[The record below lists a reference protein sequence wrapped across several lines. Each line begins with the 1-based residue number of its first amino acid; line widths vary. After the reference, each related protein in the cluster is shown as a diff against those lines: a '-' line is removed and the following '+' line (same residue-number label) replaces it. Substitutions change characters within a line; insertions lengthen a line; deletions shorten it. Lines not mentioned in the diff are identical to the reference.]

1 VPRADLAASDK
12 VYRHLVSSRDGGP
25 GGSVLLGRAD
35 ECAVLDGVLGHARAG
50 ASRVLLVAGEPGVG
64 KSALLEY
71 AVASASAS
79 GFGVVRAA
87 GVEPEMG
94 LAFAGLQQLCAPL
107 LDGVAQ
113 LPGPQRAAIETAF
126 GVSAGAP
133 PDPFFV
139 GLGVLGLLS
148 AAAAARPL
156 LCVVD
161 DVQWLDQASA
171 RALGFAARRLQAD
184 AVAVLLAGRE
194 AGELAG
200 AAGLAEVRLAG
211 LADADAR
218 ALLAS
223 VLPRWAD
230 QEVIDRIVAETAG
243 NPLALLE
250 LPRGMSP
257 AELAGGPGFAGTT
270 GLPGRIEDSFRRRLD
285 LLPEPTRRLVLLA
298 AADPDG
304 DAALLWRACALAGIE
319 AEAAGPAEDAGLV
332 QVGARVRFFH
342 PLVRSAVYGAAS
354 AQERRAAHAVLAA
367 ATDAA
372 ADPGRRAWHRAQAA
386 AGPDEQVAGELEAAA
401 EGARARGGVA
411 AAAAFLERAA
421 ALTLDPE
428 HRSARALAAAQAW
441 HRAGRHDRAAELA
454 GVAEAGPLDEL
465 GRAQAGWL
473 RAQIIFVR
481 TDGRDGAVQL
491 LRAARRLDP
500 LDRDLAR
507 ATYVDAMRA
516 AYLGDDILEAGRRL
530 RALPLS
536 QPPDATELLLHGYG
550 LYVTEGSPTGVDV
563 LAQAIDAFVSAPVTG
578 EQNIP
583 ALEEAAAA
591 ARALQDDTGFDVLT
605 ARSVALARQAGA
617 LSLLPEALDYR
628 ALYCVDAGDLAG
640 AAAALDEAEAIR
652 QATGMDPGFGG
663 DSGLLA
669 ALREEERAATGH
681 IEQLRRDPG
690 IGGVSRRA
698 ARLEHALAVMYNGL
712 ARYPEALAAARRSDE
727 RYPGGGGLVH
737 VLPELV
743 EAAVRCHQ
751 PEAAQT
757 ALEVLSAHARLG
769 GTDWGLGV
777 EAYSRALLAE
787 GTAAEEL
794 YRESIGRLGRTRMR
808 LPLARAHLLYGEW
821 LRRER
826 RRTEAR
832 AQLRTA
838 HDLFEAMGARS
849 FAGRARQELT
859 ATGATAHSRR
869 NATLDELTPQE
880 ARIARLAGEGLSNPE
895 IAARLYI
902 SKGTVDYHLNKVFRK
917 LGIRSR
923 AQLHRALAPVPAHS

>member
-1 VPRADLAASDK
+1 
-12 VYRHLVSSRDGGP
+12 
-25 GGSVLLGRAD
+25 VLLGRAD
-35 ECAVLDGVLGHARAG
+35 ECAVVDGVLGHARAG
-50 ASRVLLVAGEPGVG
+50 TSRVLLVAGEPGVG

-71 AVASASAS
+71 AAQSASAS
-79 GFGVVRAA
+79 GFQVVRAS
-87 GVEPEMG
+87 GVEPEME

-126 GVSAGAP
+126 GVSAGVP

-139 GLGVLGLLS
+139 GLGVLGLL
-148 AAAAARPL
+148 AAAASTRPL

-171 RALGFAARRLQAD
+171 RALGVAARRLRAD

-257 AELAGGPGFAGTT
+257 AELAGGPGFAGTA
-270 GLPGRIEDSFRRRLD
+270 GLPGRIEESFRRRLE
-285 LLPEPTRRLVLLA
+285 LLPEPARRLVLLA

-304 DAALLWRACALAGIE
+304 DAALLWRACALAGIDPG
-319 AEAAGPAEDAGLV
+319 AAGPAEDAGLV
-332 QVGARVRFFH
+332 RVGPRVRFFH

-354 AQERRAAHAVLAA
+354 AEERRAAHAVLAA

-386 AGPDEQVAGELEAAA
+386 PGPDEQVAGELEDSA
-401 EGARARGGVA
+401 ERARARGGVA
-411 AAAAFLERAA
+411 AAAAFLERAT

-441 HRAGRHDRAAELA
+441 HQAGGHDRAAELV
-454 GVAEAGPLDEL
+454 GVAEAGPLGEL

-473 RAQIIFVR
+473 RAQIIFAR
-481 TDGRDGAVQL
+481 TDGRDGAAQL
-491 LRAARRLDP
+491 LRAAQRLDP

-516 AYLGDDILEAGRRL
+516 AYLAGDILEAGRRL
-530 RALPLS
+530 RVLPLS

-550 LYVTEGSPTGVDV
+550 LYVTEGFPHGTDV
-563 LAQAIDAFVSAPVTG
+563 LGQAIDAFVSAPVTG
-578 EQNIP
+578 EENIP

-591 ARALQDDTGFDVLT
+591 ARALQDDTGFDILT

-628 ALYCVDAGDLAG
+628 ALYCVDAGELAG
-640 AAAALDEAEAIR
+640 AAAARDEAEAIR
-652 QATGMDPGFGG
+652 QATGMEPGFGG

-669 ALREEERAATGH
+669 ALREEERAATRH

-698 ARLEHALAVMYNGL
+698 ARLEHALAVLYNGL

-743 EAAVRCHQ
+743 EAAVRCRQ

-757 ALEVLSAHARLG
+757 ALEVLSAHTRLG

-777 EAYSRALLAE
+777 EAYSRALMAE

-794 YRESIGRLGRTRMR
+794 YREAIGRLGRTRMR
-808 LPLARAHLLYGEW
+808 LPLARAHLVYGEW

-826 RRTEAR
+826 RRTDAR

-838 HDLFEAMGARS
+838 YDLFEAMGARS

-880 ARIARLAGEGLSNPE
+880 ARIASLAGEGLSNPE

-923 AQLHRALAPVPAHS
+923 AQLHHALAPVPART

>member
-1 VPRADLAASDK
+1 
-12 VYRHLVSSRDGGP
+12 VSSRDGGQ
-25 GGSVLLGRAD
+25 GGSVLLGRAE
-35 ECAVLDGVLGHARAG
+35 ECAVVDGVLSQARAG
-50 ASRVLLVAGEPGVG
+50 VSGVLLVAGEPGVG

-71 AVASASAS
+71 AAESASAL
-79 GFGVVRAA
+79 GFQVVRAS
-87 GVEPEMG
+87 GVEPEME

-107 LDGVAQ
+107 LDGMAQ

-126 GVSAGAP
+126 GVSAGVP

-139 GLGVLGLLS
+139 GLGVLGLL
-148 AAAAARPL
+148 AEAAAARPL

-161 DVQWLDQASA
+161 DVQWLDRASA

-194 AGELAG
+194 PGELAG
-200 AAGLAEVRLAG
+200 ATGLAEVRLAG

-223 VLPRWAD
+223 VLPQWVD
-230 QEVIDRIVAETAG
+230 QKVIDRIVAETAG

-250 LPRGMSP
+250 LPRGMTP
-257 AELAGGPGFAGTT
+257 AELAGGPGFGGTA

-298 AADPDG
+298 AADPAG
-304 DAALLWRACALAGIE
+304 DAALLWRACALAGIDPG
-319 AEAAGPAEDAGLV
+319 AAGPAQDAGLV

-342 PLVRSAVYGAAS
+342 PLVRSAVFRAAS
-354 AQERRAAHAVLAA
+354 AQERRTAHGVLAA

-372 ADPGRRAWHRAQAA
+372 ADPGQRAWHRAQAA
-386 AGPDEQVAGELEAAA
+386 PGPDEQVAAELADSA
-401 EGARARGGVA
+401 ERARARGGVA
-411 AAAAFLERAA
+411 AAAAFLDRAA
-421 ALTLDPE
+421 ALTLDPPR
-428 HRSARALAAAQAW
+428 RSARALAAAQAW
-441 HRAGRHDRAAELA
+441 HQAGGHDRAAELVE
-454 GVAEAGPLDEL
+454 VAETGPLDEL
-465 GRAQAGWL
+465 GRAQAERL
-473 RAQIIFVR
+473 RAQITFVR
-481 TDGRDGAVQL
+481 TDGRDGTMQL
-491 LRAARRLDP
+491 LRAAQRLDP

-507 ATYVDAMRA
+507 AAYVDAMRA
-516 AYLGDDILEAGRRL
+516 AYLSGDTLETGRRL

-536 QPPDATELLLHGYG
+536 QPPDATGLLLHGYG
-550 LYVTEGSPTGVDV
+550 LLVTEGFPHGLDV
-563 LAQAIDAFVSAPVTG
+563 VAQAIDAFVSAPVTG
-578 EQNIP
+578 DENIR
-583 ALEEAAAA
+583 ALEAAAGA
-591 ARALQDDTGFDVLT
+591 ARALQDDIGFDILT
-605 ARSVALARQAGA
+605 TRSVALVRQAGA
-617 LSLLPEALDYR
+617 LSLLPAALDYR
-628 ALYCVDAGDLAG
+628 ALYCVDAGELAG

-652 QATGMDPGFGG
+652 QATGTEPGFGG

-681 IEQLRRDPG
+681 IEQLRRQPG

-698 ARLEHALAVMYNGL
+698 AMLEHALAVLYNGL
-712 ARYPEALAAARRSDE
+712 ARYPEALAAAQRSGE
-727 RYPGGGGLVH
+727 RHPGGGGQALA
-737 VLPELV
+737 ELV

-757 ALEVLSAHARLG
+757 ALEALCAYTRLG
-769 GTDWGLGV
+769 GTDWGLGL
-777 EAYSRALLAE
+777 EARSRALLAE

-794 YRESIGRLGRTRMR
+794 YREAIGRLGRTRMR

-826 RRTEAR
+826 RRTDAR
-832 AQLRTA
+832 AELRTA
-838 HDLFEAMGARS
+838 HDLFEAMDARS

-880 ARIARLAGEGLSNPE
+880 ARIASLAGEGLSNPE

-923 AQLHRALAPVPAHS
+923 AQLHRALAPLPAHS

>member
-1 VPRADLAASDK
+1 
-12 VYRHLVSSRDGGP
+12 
-25 GGSVLLGRAD
+25 VLLGRAE
-35 ECAVLDGVLGHARAG
+35 ECAVVDDVLGRARAG
-50 ASRVLLVAGEPGVG
+50 ASGVLWVAGEPGVG

-71 AVASASAS
+71 AAAPASAS
-79 GFGVVRAA
+79 GFQVVRAA
-87 GVEPEMG
+87 GVEPEME

-126 GVSAGAP
+126 GVSAGVP

-139 GLGVLGLLS
+139 GLGVLGLL
-148 AAAAARPL
+148 AEAAAARPL

-194 AGELAG
+194 AGELGG
-200 AAGLAEVRLAG
+200 AAGLAEVRLTG

-223 VLPRWAD
+223 VLPQWAD
-230 QEVIDRIVAETAG
+230 QTVTDRIVAETAG

-257 AELAGGPGFAGTT
+257 AELAAGPGLGGPA
-270 GLPGRIEDSFRRRLD
+270 GLPGRIEESFRRRLA

-298 AADPDG
+298 AADPAG
-304 DAALLWRACALAGIE
+304 DAALLWRACALAEIDPG
-319 AEAAGPAEDAGLV
+319 AAGPAEDAGLV
-332 QVGARVRFFH
+332 QVGARVRFLH
-342 PLVRSAVYGAAS
+342 PLVRSAMFRPAS
-354 AQERRAAHAVLAA
+354 AQERRAAHGLLAA
-367 ATDAA
+367 GINAA

-386 AGPDEQVAGELEAAA
+386 PGPDEQVAAELEACA

-421 ALTLDPE
+421 ALTLDPQR
-428 HRSARALAAAQAW
+428 RSARALAAAQAW
-441 HRAGRHDRAAELA
+441 HQAGGHDRAVELA
-454 GVAEAGPLDEL
+454 AVAEAGPLGEL

-473 RAQIIFVR
+473 RAQIIFAR
-481 TDGRDGAVQL
+481 TDGRDGAAQL
-491 LRAARRLDP
+491 MRAARRLDP

-507 ATYVDAMRA
+507 ATYIDAMRA
-516 AYLGDDILEAGRRL
+516 AFVSGDTLEVGRQL

-536 QPPDATELLLHGYG
+536 QPPDATELLLHGFG
-550 LYVTEGSPTGVDV
+550 VFVTDGFPHGADA
-563 LAQAIDAFVSAPVTG
+563 LGQAIDAFVSAPVTG
-578 EQNIP
+578 DENIR
-583 ALEEAAAA
+583 ALEAAAA
-591 ARALQDDTGFDVLT
+591 VARARRDDTGFDVLT
-605 ARSVALARQAGA
+605 ARGVALTRQAGA
-617 LSLLPEALDYR
+617 LSLLPEALDIR
-628 ALYCVDAGDLAG
+628 TLYCVDAGELAG

-652 QATGMDPGFGG
+652 QATGLEPGFGG

-681 IEQLRRDPG
+681 IEELRREPAT
-690 IGGVSRRA
+690 GGVSRRA
-698 ARLEHALAVMYNGL
+698 AMLEHALAVLYNGL
-712 ARYPEALAAARRSDE
+712 ARYPEALAAAQRSSE
-727 RYPGGGGLVH
+727 LYPGGGGMVQALA
-737 VLPELV
+737 ELV

-751 PEAAQT
+751 PEAAQA
-757 ALEVLSAHARLG
+757 ALQALRAHTRLS

-777 EAYSRALLAE
+777 EARSRALLAD
-787 GTAAEEL
+787 GGAAEQL
-794 YRESIGRLGRTRMR
+794 YTEAIARLGRTRMR

-826 RRTEAR
+826 RRTDAR

-859 ATGATAHSRR
+859 ATGATAHNRR

-880 ARIARLAGEGLSNPE
+880 ARIASLAGEGLSNPE

-923 AQLHRALAPVPAHS
+923 AQLHRALAPVLAHS

>member
-1 VPRADLAASDK
+1 
-12 VYRHLVSSRDGGP
+12 
-25 GGSVLLGRAD
+25 VLLGRAE
-35 ECAVLDGVLGHARAG
+35 ECAMVDGVLGQARAG
-50 ASRVLLVAGEPGVG
+50 ASGVLLVAGEPGVG

-71 AVASASAS
+71 AAQSAAAS
-79 GFGVVRAA
+79 GFRVVRAA
-87 GVEPEMG
+87 GVEPEME

-107 LDGVAQ
+107 LDGLAQ

-126 GVSAGAP
+126 GVSAGVP

-139 GLGVLGLLS
+139 GLGVLGLLAE
-148 AAAAARPL
+148 AASARPL

-171 RALGFAARRLQAD
+171 RALGVAARRLQAD
-184 AVAVLLAGRE
+184 AVAVLLAGRQ

-223 VLPRWAD
+223 VLPRWVD
-230 QEVIDRIVAETAG
+230 QKVIDRIVAETAG

-250 LPRGMSP
+250 LPRGMTP
-257 AELAGGPGFAGTT
+257 AELAGGPGFGGAA
-270 GLPGRIEDSFRRRLD
+270 GLPGRIEESFARRLE

-298 AADPDG
+298 AADPAG
-304 DAALLWRACALAGIE
+304 DAGLLWRACALAGIDPGS
-319 AEAAGPAEDAGLV
+319 AGTAQDAGLV
-332 QVGARVRFFH
+332 QVGPRVRFFH
-342 PLVRSAVYGAAS
+342 PLVRSAVFGAAS
-354 AQERRAAHAVLAA
+354 AQERRAAHGVLAA

-386 AGPDEQVAGELEAAA
+386 PGPDEQVAGELEESA
-401 EGARARGGVA
+401 ERARARGGVA

-421 ALTLDPE
+421 ALTLDPQR
-428 HRSARALAAAQAW
+428 RSARALAAAQAW
-441 HRAGRHDRAAELA
+441 HQAGGHDRAVELVE
-454 GVAEAGPLDEL
+454 VAEAGPLSEL
-465 GRAQAGWL
+465 GRAGAGWL

-491 LRAARRLDP
+491 LRAAQRLDP

-507 ATYVDAMRA
+507 ATYLDALRA
-516 AYLGDDILEAGRRL
+516 ASVSGDTLEVGRRL

-536 QPPDATELLLHGYG
+536 QPPDATELLLHGDG
-550 LYVTEGSPTGVDV
+550 IILTEGFPHGLDV
-563 LAQAIDAFVSAPVTG
+563 LARAVGAFVTAPVTG
-578 EQNIP
+578 PENIP
-583 ALEEAAAA
+583 ALESAAAI
-591 ARALQDDTGFDVLT
+591 ARHLWDDTGFEVLT
-605 ARSVALARQAGA
+605 ARGVALARQAGA

-628 ALYCVDAGDLAG
+628 ALYCVDAGELDG
-640 AAAALDEAEAIR
+640 AAAARDEAEAIR
-652 QATGMDPGFGG
+652 QATGMEPGFGG

-681 IEQLRRDPG
+681 IDQLRRDPG
-690 IGGVSRRA
+690 TGGVSRRA
-698 ARLEHALAVMYNGL
+698 AMLEHALAVLYNGL
-712 ARYPEALAAARRSDE
+712 ARYPEALAAAQRSGE
-727 RYPGGGGLVH
+727 RHPAGGIGH
-737 VLPELV
+737 APAELI
-743 EAAVRCHQ
+743 EAAARCHQ
-751 PEAAQT
+751 SEAAQT
-757 ALEVLSAHARLG
+757 ALDVLSVRIQLG

-794 YRESIGRLGRTRMR
+794 YTEAIGRLGRTRMR
-808 LPLARAHLLYGEW
+808 LPLARAHLLHGEW

-826 RRTEAR
+826 RRTDAR
-832 AQLRTA
+832 AQLRIA
-838 HDLFEAMGARS
+838 YDLFEAMGARS

-859 ATGATAHSRR
+859 ATGGAAHSRR

-880 ARIARLAGEGLSNPE
+880 ARIASLAGEGLSNPE

-923 AQLHRALAPVPAHS
+923 AQLHHALAPVPAHS

>member
-1 VPRADLAASDK
+1 
-12 VYRHLVSSRDGGP
+12 VSSRDAGL
-25 GGSVLLGRAD
+25 GGSVLLGRAE
-35 ECAVLDGVLGHARAG
+35 ECATVDGVLGQARAG
-50 ASRVLLVAGEPGVG
+50 ASGVLLVAGEPGVG

-71 AVASASAS
+71 ASAS
-79 GFGVVRAA
+79 GFQVVSASGA
-87 GVEPEMG
+87 ESEME

-107 LDGVAQ
+107 LDGLAQ
-113 LPGPQRAAIETAF
+113 LPGPQRSAIETAF
-126 GVSAGAP
+126 GVSAGVP

-139 GLGVLGLLS
+139 GLGVLGLL
-148 AAAAARPL
+148 AAAASARPL

-171 RALGFAARRLQAD
+171 RALGVAARRLQAD

-194 AGELAG
+194 LGELAG
-200 AAGLAEVRLAG
+200 GAGPAEVRLAG

-223 VLPRWAD
+223 ALPAWAD
-230 QEVIDRIVAETAG
+230 QKVIDRIVAETAG

-250 LPRGMSP
+250 LPRGMTP
-257 AELAGGPGFAGTT
+257 AELAGGPGFGGTA
-270 GLPGRIEDSFRRRLD
+270 GLPGRIEESFRRRLE

-298 AADPDG
+298 AADPAG
-304 DAALLWRACALAGIE
+304 DAALLWRACALAGIDP
-319 AEAAGPAEDAGLV
+319 AAAGPAQDAGLV
-332 QVGARVRFFH
+332 QVGTRVRFFH
-342 PLVRSAVYGAAS
+342 PLVRSAVFGAAS
-354 AQERRAAHAVLAA
+354 AQERRAAHGVLAA

-386 AGPDEQVAGELEAAA
+386 PGPDDQVAGELEASA
-401 EGARARGGVA
+401 GLARARGGVA

-428 HRSARALAAAQAW
+428 RRSARALAAAQAW
-441 HRAGRHDRAAELA
+441 HQAGGHDRAVELLEI
-454 GVAEAGPLDEL
+454 AEAGPLGEL
-465 GRAQAGWL
+465 GRAQAERL

-481 TDGRDGAVQL
+481 TDGRDGTAQL
-491 LRAARRLDP
+491 LRAAQRLDP

-516 AYLGDDILEAGRRL
+516 AGLSGDMLEAGRRL

-550 LYVTEGSPTGVDV
+550 LFVTEGFPHGIDV
-563 LAQAIDAFVSAPVTG
+563 LAQAIGAFVSAPVSG
-578 EQNIP
+578 DENIP
-583 ALEEAAAA
+583 ALEAAAAA
-591 ARALQDDTGFDVLT
+591 ARFLWDDTGYDILT
-605 ARSVALARQAGA
+605 ARVVALARQAGA

-628 ALYCVDAGDLAG
+628 ALYCADAGELAG
-640 AAAALDEAEAIR
+640 AAAAMDEAEAIR
-652 QATGMDPGFGG
+652 QATGTEPGFGG

-669 ALREEERAATGH
+669 ALREEERAAAGH
-681 IEQLRRDPG
+681 IERLRRETG

-698 ARLEHALAVMYNGL
+698 ARLEHALAVLYNGL
-712 ARYPEALAAARRSDE
+712 ARYPEALAAAQRSHG
-727 RYPGGGGLVH
+727 RHPAGGMVQALA
-737 VLPELV
+737 ELV
-743 EAAVRCHQ
+743 EAAMRCHQ
-751 PEAAQT
+751 REVAQAALD
-757 ALEVLSAHARLG
+757 ALSVRTRLG

-787 GTAAEEL
+787 GTTAEEL
-794 YRESIGRLGRTRMR
+794 YTEAIGRLGRTRMR

-821 LRRER
+821 LRRQR
-826 RRTEAR
+826 HRTDAR

-849 FAGRARQELT
+849 FAGRTRQELT

-880 ARIARLAGEGLSNPE
+880 ARIASLAGEGLSNPE

-923 AQLHRALAPVPAHS
+923 AQLHHALAPVPAHS

>member
-1 VPRADLAASDK
+1 M
-12 VYRHLVSSRDGGP
+12 
-25 GGSVLLGRAD
+25 LLGRAE
-35 ECAVLDGVLGHARAG
+35 ECVMVDGVLGQARAG
-50 ASRVLLVAGEPGVG
+50 ASGVLLVAGEPGVG

-71 AVASASAS
+71 AVESASRS
-79 GFGVVRAA
+79 GFQVVRAA
-87 GVEPEMG
+87 GAEPEME

-107 LDGVAQ
+107 LDGLAQ
-113 LPGPQRAAIETAF
+113 LPAPQRAAIETAF
-126 GVSAGAP
+126 GISAGVP

-139 GLGVLGLLS
+139 GLGVLGLL
-148 AAAAARPL
+148 AAAAAGRPL

-171 RALGFAARRLQAD
+171 RALGVAARRLQAD
-184 AVAVLLAGRE
+184 AVAVLLAGRA

-223 VLPRWAD
+223 VLPQWVD
-230 QEVIDRIVAETAG
+230 QKVMDRIVAETAG

-250 LPRGMSP
+250 LPRGMSA
-257 AELAGGPGFAGTT
+257 AELAGGPGLGGPA
-270 GLPGRIEDSFRRRLD
+270 GLPGRIEESFGRRLE
-285 LLPEPTRRLVLLA
+285 LLPEPARRLVLLA
-298 AADPDG
+298 AADPAG
-304 DAALLWRACALAGIE
+304 DAALLWRACALAGIDPG
-319 AEAAGPAEDAGLV
+319 AAGPAQDACLV
-332 QVGARVRFFH
+332 QVGTRVRFFH
-342 PLVRSAVYGAAS
+342 PLVRSAVFRAAS
-354 AQERRAAHAVLAA
+354 AQERRAAHGLLAA

-372 ADPGRRAWHRAQAA
+372 ADPGQRAWHRAQAA
-386 AGPDEQVAGELEAAA
+386 PGPDDQVASELEDSA
-401 EGARARGGVA
+401 ELARARGGVA

-421 ALTLDPE
+421 ALTLDPQR
-428 HRSARALAAAQAW
+428 RSARALAAAQAW
-441 HRAGRHDRAAELA
+441 HQAGGHDRAVELVE
-454 GVAEAGPLDEL
+454 VAEAGPLGEL
-465 GRAQAGWL
+465 GRAQAEWL

-481 TDGRDGAVQL
+481 TDGRDGTVQL
-491 LRAARRLDP
+491 LRAAQRLDP

-516 AYLGDDILEAGRRL
+516 AGLSGDTPEAGRRL
-530 RALPLS
+530 RALSLS

-550 LYVTEGSPTGVDV
+550 VYVTEGFPHGVDV

-578 EQNIP
+578 DENIR
-583 ALEEAAAA
+583 ALEAAASA
-591 ARALQDDTGFDVLT
+591 ARALQDGTGFDVLT
-605 ARSVALARQAGA
+605 AGGVALARQAGT
-617 LSLLPEALDYR
+617 LSLLPEALDIR
-628 ALYCVDAGDLAG
+628 ALYCVDAGELAG

-652 QATGMDPGFGG
+652 QATGMEPGFGG

-669 ALREEERAATGH
+669 ALRDEERAATRH
-681 IEQLRRDPG
+681 IEQLRREPG

-698 ARLEHALAVMYNGL
+698 AMLEHALAVLYNGL
-712 ARYPEALAAARRSDE
+712 ARYPEALAAAQRSGE
-727 RYPGGGGLVH
+727 RYPGGGGMVQSLA
-737 VLPELV
+737 ELV
-743 EAAVRCHQ
+743 EAAVHCHE
-751 PEAAQT
+751 PVAAQT
-757 ALEVLSAHARLG
+757 ALEALRAHARLG
-769 GTDWGLGV
+769 GKDWGLGL
-777 EAYSRALLAE
+777 EARSRALLA
-787 GTAAEEL
+787 GGGAAEEL
-794 YRESIGRLGRTRMR
+794 YAEAIGRLGRTRMR

-826 RRTEAR
+826 RRTDAR
-832 AQLRTA
+832 TQLRTA

-880 ARIARLAGEGLSNPE
+880 ARIASLAGEGLSNPE

-923 AQLHRALAPVPAHS
+923 AQLHRALAPLPAHS

>member
-1 VPRADLAASDK
+1 
-12 VYRHLVSSRDGGP
+12 
-25 GGSVLLGRAD
+25 VLLGRAE
-35 ECAVLDGVLGHARAG
+35 ECAMVDGVLGQARAG
-50 ASRVLLVAGEPGVG
+50 ASGVLLVAGEPGVG

-79 GFGVVRAA
+79 GFQVVRAA
-87 GVEPEMG
+87 GVEPEME

-107 LDGVAQ
+107 LDGLAQ

-126 GVSAGAP
+126 GVSAGVP

-148 AAAAARPL
+148 AAAARPL

-171 RALGFAARRLQAD
+171 RALGVAARRLQAD
-184 AVAVLLAGRE
+184 AVAVLLAGRQ

-200 AAGLAEVRLAG
+200 AAGPAEVRLAG
-211 LADADAR
+211 LADADAQ

-230 QEVIDRIVAETAG
+230 QKVIDQIVAETAG

-250 LPRGMSP
+250 LPRAMTP
-257 AELAGGPGFAGTT
+257 AELAGGPGSPGTA
-270 GLPGRIEDSFRRRLD
+270 GLPGRIEESFRRRLE

-298 AADPDG
+298 AADPAG
-304 DAALLWRACALAGIE
+304 DAALLWRACALAGIDP
-319 AEAAGPAEDAGLV
+319 AAAGPAQDAGLV

-342 PLVRSAVYGAAS
+342 PLVRSAVYRAAS
-354 AQERRAAHAVLAA
+354 AQERRAAHGVLAA

-386 AGPDEQVAGELEAAA
+386 PGPDEQVAGELEDSA
-401 EGARARGGVA
+401 GRARARGGVA

-421 ALTLDPE
+421 ALSLDPRR
-428 HRSARALAAAQAW
+428 RSARALAAAQAW
-441 HRAGRHDRAAELA
+441 HQAGGHDRAVELA
-454 GVAEAGPLDEL
+454 EVAEAGPLGEL

-491 LRAARRLDP
+491 LRAAQRLDP

-516 AYLGDDILEAGRRL
+516 AYLSGDTLESGRRL

-536 QPPDATELLLHGYG
+536 QPADATELLLHGYG
-550 LYVTEGSPTGVDV
+550 LFVTEGFPHGLDV
-563 LAQAIDAFVSAPVTG
+563 LAQAMDAFVTAPVSG
-578 EQNIP
+578 DENIRV
-583 ALEEAAAA
+583 LETAANV
-591 ARALQDDTGFDVLT
+591 ARYLQDDTGFDVLT
-605 ARSVALARQAGA
+605 ARGVALARDAGA

-628 ALYCVDAGDLAG
+628 ALYCVDAGELAG

-652 QATGMDPGFGG
+652 QATGMEPGFGG

-669 ALREEERAATGH
+669 ALREEERAATGR
-681 IEQLRRDPG
+681 IEQLRREPG
-690 IGGVSRRA
+690 IGGASDRA
-698 ARLEHALAVMYNGL
+698 ARLEHALAVLYNGL
-712 ARYPEALAAARRSDE
+712 ARYPQALAAAQRSGE
-727 RYPGGGGLVH
+727 RHPGGGGMVQALA
-737 VLPELV
+737 ELV

-751 PEAAQT
+751 PEAART
-757 ALEVLSAHARLG
+757 ALAALRAHTRLG
-769 GTDWGLGV
+769 RTDWGLGL
-777 EAYSRALLAE
+777 EARSRALLA
-787 GTAAEEL
+787 GGGAAEDL
-794 YRESIGRLGRTRMR
+794 YTEAIGRLGRTRMR

-826 RRTEAR
+826 RRTDAR

-838 HDLFEAMGARS
+838 HDLFEAIGARS

-869 NATLDELTPQE
+869 NATLDELTPKKPASPAWP
-880 ARIARLAGEGLSNPE
+880 ARDCP
-895 IAARLYI
+895 
-902 SKGTVDYHLNKVFRK
+902 TP
-917 LGIRSR
+917 RSPPACTSAR
-923 AQLHRALAPVPAHS
+923 AQRTTT

>member
-1 VPRADLAASDK
+1 
-12 VYRHLVSSRDGGP
+12 
-25 GGSVLLGRAD
+25 VLLGRAG
-35 ECAVLDGVLGHARAG
+35 ECAVVDGVLSQARAG
-50 ASRVLLVAGEPGVG
+50 ASGVLLVAGEPGVG

-79 GFGVVRAA
+79 GFQVVRAA
-87 GVEPEMG
+87 GVEPEME

-107 LDGVAQ
+107 LDGLAE
-113 LPGPQRAAIETAF
+113 LPGPQRSAIETAF
-126 GVSAGAP
+126 GVSAGVP

-148 AAAAARPL
+148 AAAVARPL

-171 RALGFAARRLQAD
+171 RALGVAARRLQAD
-184 AVAVLLAGRE
+184 AVTVLLAGRE
-194 AGELAG
+194 LGELAG
-200 AAGLAEVRLAG
+200 AAGPAEMRLAG
-211 LADADAR
+211 LADTDAR

-223 VLPRWAD
+223 VLPQWVD
-230 QEVIDRIVAETAG
+230 QKVIDRIVAESAG

-250 LPRGMSP
+250 LPRGMTP
-257 AELAGGPGFAGTT
+257 AELAGGPGFGGTA
-270 GLPGRIEDSFRRRLD
+270 GLPGRIEDSFLRRLE
-285 LLPEPTRRLVLLA
+285 LLPELTRRLALLA
-298 AADPDG
+298 AADPAG
-304 DAALLWRACALAGIE
+304 DAALLWRACALAGIDPG
-319 AEAAGPAEDAGLV
+319 AAGPAEDAGLV

-342 PLVRSAVYGAAS
+342 PLVRSAVFRAAS
-354 AQERRAAHAVLAA
+354 AQERRAAHGVLAA
-367 ATDAA
+367 ATDATA
-372 ADPGRRAWHRAQAA
+372 HPGRRAWHRAQAA
-386 AGPDEQVAGELEAAA
+386 SGPDDQVAGELEDTA
-401 EGARARGGVA
+401 ELARARGGVA
-411 AAAAFLERAA
+411 AAAAFLERAT
-421 ALTLDPE
+421 ALTLDPQR
-428 HRSARALAAAQAW
+428 RSARALAAAQAW
-441 HRAGRHDRAAELA
+441 HQAGGHDRAVELVE
-454 GVAEAGPLDEL
+454 VAEAGPLGDL
-465 GRAQAGWL
+465 GQAQAEWL

-481 TDGRDGAVQL
+481 TDGRDGTVQL
-491 LRAARRLDP
+491 VRAAQRLDP
-500 LDRDLAR
+500 LDRDLAQ

-516 AYLGDDILEAGRRL
+516 AGLSGDTLEAGRRL

-536 QPPDATELLLHGYG
+536 QPADATELLLHGYG
-550 LYVTEGSPTGVDV
+550 LFVTEGFPHGVDV
-563 LAQAIDAFVSAPVTG
+563 LAQAIDAFVSAPVSG
-578 EQNIP
+578 DENIR
-583 ALEEAAAA
+583 ALEAAAAA
-591 ARALQDDTGFDVLT
+591 ARALHDGTGFDVLT

-617 LSLLPEALDYR
+617 LSLLPEALDLR
-628 ALYCVDAGDLAG
+628 ALYCVDAGELAG

-652 QATGMDPGFGG
+652 QATGMEPGFGG

-681 IEQLRRDPG
+681 IEQLCQEQE

-698 ARLEHALAVMYNGL
+698 AMLEHAHAVLYNGL
-712 ARYPEALAAARRSDE
+712 ARYPEALAAAYRSGE
-727 RYPGGGGLVH
+727 RHPQGGIVQALA
-737 VLPELV
+737 ELV

-757 ALEVLSAHARLG
+757 ALEALCAHTRLG
-769 GTDWGLGV
+769 GTDWGLGL
-777 EAYSRALLAE
+777 EARSRALLAE
-787 GTAAEEL
+787 GKAAEEL
-794 YRESIGRLGRTRMR
+794 YTDAIGRLGRTRMR

-826 RRTEAR
+826 RRTDAR

-880 ARIARLAGEGLSNPE
+880 ARIASLAGEGLSNPE

-923 AQLHRALAPVPAHS
+923 AQLHRALAPVSAHS

>member
-1 VPRADLAASDK
+1 
-12 VYRHLVSSRDGGP
+12 VSSRAA
-25 GGSVLLGRAD
+25 GSVLLGRAE
-35 ECAVLDGVLGHARAG
+35 ECATVDGVLGQARAG
-50 ASRVLLVAGEPGVG
+50 ASGVLLVAGEPGVG

-71 AVASASAS
+71 AAESASAS
-79 GFGVVRAA
+79 GFQVVSASGA
-87 GVEPEMG
+87 ESEME

-107 LDGVAQ
+107 LDGLAQ
-113 LPGPQRAAIETAF
+113 LPGPQRSAIETAF
-126 GVSAGAP
+126 GVSAGVP

-139 GLGVLGLLS
+139 GLGVLGLL
-148 AAAAARPL
+148 AAAASARPL

-171 RALGFAARRLQAD
+171 RALGVAARRRQAD

-194 AGELAG
+194 LGELVGGAG
-200 AAGLAEVRLAG
+200 PAQVRLAG

-223 VLPRWAD
+223 ALPAWVD
-230 QEVIDRIVAETAG
+230 QKVIDRIVAETAG

-250 LPRGMSP
+250 LPRGMTP
-257 AELAGGPGFAGTT
+257 AELAGGPGFGGTA
-270 GLPGRIEDSFRRRLD
+270 GLPGRIEESFRRRLE

-298 AADPDG
+298 AADPAG
-304 DAALLWRACALAGIE
+304 DAALLWRACALAGIDP
-319 AEAAGPAEDAGLV
+319 AAAGPAQDAGLV
-332 QVGARVRFFH
+332 QVGTRVRFFH
-342 PLVRSAVYGAAS
+342 PLVRSAVFGAAS
-354 AQERRAAHAVLAA
+354 AQERRAAHGVLAA

-386 AGPDEQVAGELEAAA
+386 PGPDDQVAGELEASA
-401 EGARARGGVA
+401 GLARARGGVA

-428 HRSARALAAAQAW
+428 RRSARALAAAQAW
-441 HRAGRHDRAAELA
+441 HQAGGHDRAVELLEI
-454 GVAEAGPLDEL
+454 AEAGPLGEL
-465 GRAQAGWL
+465 GRAQAERL

-481 TDGRDGAVQL
+481 TDGRDGTAQL
-491 LRAARRLDP
+491 LRAAQRLDP

-516 AYLGDDILEAGRRL
+516 AGLSGDMLEAGRRL

-536 QPPDATELLLHGYG
+536 QPPDATGLLLHGYG
-550 LYVTEGSPTGVDV
+550 LFVTEGFPHGIDV
-563 LAQAIDAFVSAPVTG
+563 LAQAIGAFVSAPVSG
-578 EQNIP
+578 DENIP
-583 ALEEAAAA
+583 ALEAAAAA
-591 ARALQDDTGFDVLT
+591 ARFLWDDTGYDILT
-605 ARSVALARQAGA
+605 ARVVALARQAGA

-628 ALYCVDAGDLAG
+628 ALYCADAGELAG

-652 QATGMDPGFGG
+652 QATGTEPGFGG

-669 ALREEERAATGH
+669 ALREEERAAAGH
-681 IEQLRRDPG
+681 IERLRRETG

-698 ARLEHALAVMYNGL
+698 ARLEHALAVLYNGL
-712 ARYPEALAAARRSDE
+712 ARYPEALAAAQRSHG
-727 RYPGGGGLVH
+727 RHPAGGMVQALA
-737 VLPELV
+737 ELV
-743 EAAVRCHQ
+743 EAAMRCHQ
-751 PEAAQT
+751 REVAQAALDT
-757 ALEVLSAHARLG
+757 LSVRTRLG

-794 YRESIGRLGRTRMR
+794 YTEAIGRLGRTRMR

-821 LRRER
+821 LRRQR
-826 RRTEAR
+826 HRTDAR

-880 ARIARLAGEGLSNPE
+880 ARIASLAGEGLSNPE

-923 AQLHRALAPVPAHS
+923 AQLHHALAPVPAHS

>member
-1 VPRADLAASDK
+1 
-12 VYRHLVSSRDGGP
+12 
-25 GGSVLLGRAD
+25 VLLGRAG
-35 ECAVLDGVLGHARAG
+35 ECALVDGVLGRARAG
-50 ASRVLLVAGEPGVG
+50 ASGVLLVAGEPGVG

-71 AVASASAS
+71 AVESAAGS
-79 GFGVVRAA
+79 GFQVVRAA
-87 GVEPEMG
+87 GVEPEME

-107 LDGVAQ
+107 LDGLAQ
-113 LPGPQRAAIETAF
+113 LPGPQRSAIETAF
-126 GVSAGAP
+126 GVTAGVP

-139 GLGVLGLLS
+139 GLGVLGLL
-148 AAAAARPL
+148 AEAAARPL

-171 RALGFAARRLQAD
+171 RALGVAARRLQAD

-200 AAGLAEVRLAG
+200 AAELAEVRLAG

-223 VLPRWAD
+223 VLPRWVD
-230 QEVIDRIVAETAG
+230 QKVIDRIVAETAG

-250 LPRGMSP
+250 LPRGMTP
-257 AELAGGPGFAGTT
+257 AELAGGPGFGGTA
-270 GLPGRIEDSFRRRLD
+270 GLPGRIEESFGRRLE

-298 AADPDG
+298 AADQAG
-304 DAALLWRACALAGIE
+304 DAALLWRACALAGIDPG
-319 AEAAGPAEDAGLV
+319 AAAPAEDAGLV

-342 PLVRSAVYGAAS
+342 PLVRSAVFRAAS
-354 AQERRAAHAVLAA
+354 AQERRAAHGVLAA

-386 AGPDEQVAGELEAAA
+386 PGPDEQVADELEASA
-401 EGARARGGVA
+401 ERARARGGVA

-421 ALTLDPE
+421 ALTLDPQR
-428 HRSARALAAAQAW
+428 RSARALAAAQAW
-441 HRAGRHDRAAELA
+441 HQAGGHDRAVELVQ
-454 GVAEAGPLDEL
+454 VAEAGPLGEL
-465 GRAQAGWL
+465 GRARAEWL

-491 LRAARRLDP
+491 LRAAQRLDP

-507 ATYVDAMRA
+507 ATYLDALRA
-516 AYLGDDILEAGRRL
+516 AFVSGDTLEVGRRL

-536 QPPDATELLLHGYG
+536 QPPHATGLLLHGDG
-550 LYVTEGSPTGVDV
+550 IILTEGFPHGLDV
-563 LAQAIDAFVSAPVTG
+563 LARAVGAFVTAPVTG
-578 EQNIP
+578 PENIP
-583 ALEEAAAA
+583 ALEAAAA
-591 ARALQDDTGFDVLT
+591 VARHLWDDIGFDVLT
-605 ARSVALARQAGA
+605 ARVVALARQVGA

-628 ALYCVDAGDLAG
+628 ALYCVDAGDLAD

-652 QATGMDPGFGG
+652 QATGMEPGFGG

-669 ALREEERAATGH
+669 ALREEERSATGH
-681 IEQLRRDPG
+681 IEQLRQQPG
-690 IGGVSRRA
+690 IGGISRRA
-698 ARLEHALAVMYNGL
+698 AMLEHALAMLYNGL
-712 ARYPEALAAARRSDE
+712 ARYPEALAAAQRSGE
-727 RYPGGGGLVH
+727 RHPAGGIGQA
-737 VLPELV
+737 PTELI
-743 EAAVRCHQ
+743 EAAARCHQ

-757 ALEVLSAHARLG
+757 ALDALSVRIRLG

-787 GTAAEEL
+787 GTAAEQL
-794 YRESIGRLGRTRMR
+794 YTEAIGRLGQTRMR

-826 RRTEAR
+826 RRTDAR

-838 HDLFEAMGARS
+838 YDLFEAMGARS

-859 ATGATAHSRR
+859 AAGATAHSRR

-880 ARIARLAGEGLSNPE
+880 ARIASLAGEGLSNPE

>member
-1 VPRADLAASDK
+1 
-12 VYRHLVSSRDGGP
+12 VSSRAA
-25 GGSVLLGRAD
+25 GSVLLGRAE
-35 ECAVLDGVLGHARAG
+35 ECATVDGVLGQARAG
-50 ASRVLLVAGEPGVG
+50 ASGVLLVAGEPGVG

-71 AVASASAS
+71 AAESASAS
-79 GFGVVRAA
+79 GFQVVSASGA
-87 GVEPEMG
+87 ESEME

-107 LDGVAQ
+107 LDGLAQ
-113 LPGPQRAAIETAF
+113 LPGPQRSAIETAF
-126 GVSAGAP
+126 GVSAGVP

-139 GLGVLGLLS
+139 GLGVLGLL
-148 AAAAARPL
+148 AAAASARPL

-171 RALGFAARRLQAD
+171 RALGVAARRLQAD

-194 AGELAG
+194 LGELVGGAG
-200 AAGLAEVRLAG
+200 PAQVRLAG

-223 VLPRWAD
+223 ALPAWVD
-230 QEVIDRIVAETAG
+230 QKVIDRIVAETAG

-250 LPRGMSP
+250 LPRGMTP
-257 AELAGGPGFAGTT
+257 AELAGGPGFGGTA
-270 GLPGRIEDSFRRRLD
+270 GLPGRIEESFRRRLE

-298 AADPDG
+298 AADPAG
-304 DAALLWRACALAGIE
+304 DAALLWRACALAGIDP
-319 AEAAGPAEDAGLV
+319 AAAGPAQDAGLV
-332 QVGARVRFFH
+332 QVGTRVRFFH
-342 PLVRSAVYGAAS
+342 PLVRSAVFGAAS
-354 AQERRAAHAVLAA
+354 AQERRAAHGVLAA

-386 AGPDEQVAGELEAAA
+386 PGPDDQVAGELEASA
-401 EGARARGGVA
+401 GLARARGGVA

-428 HRSARALAAAQAW
+428 RRSARALAAAQAW
-441 HRAGRHDRAAELA
+441 HQAGGHDRAVELLEI
-454 GVAEAGPLDEL
+454 AEAGPLGEL
-465 GRAQAGWL
+465 GRAQAERL

-481 TDGRDGAVQL
+481 TDGRDGTAQL
-491 LRAARRLDP
+491 LRAAQRLDP

-516 AYLGDDILEAGRRL
+516 AGLSGDMLEAGRRL

-536 QPPDATELLLHGYG
+536 QPPDATGLLLHGYG
-550 LYVTEGSPTGVDV
+550 LFVTEGFPHGIDV
-563 LAQAIDAFVSAPVTG
+563 LAQAIGAFVSAPVSG
-578 EQNIP
+578 DENIP
-583 ALEEAAAA
+583 ALEAAAAA
-591 ARALQDDTGFDVLT
+591 ARFLWDDTGYDILT
-605 ARSVALARQAGA
+605 ARVVALARQAGA

-628 ALYCVDAGDLAG
+628 ALYCADAGELAG

-652 QATGMDPGFGG
+652 QATGTEPGFGG

-669 ALREEERAATGH
+669 ALREEERAAAGH
-681 IEQLRRDPG
+681 IERLRRETG

-698 ARLEHALAVMYNGL
+698 ARLEHALAVLYNGL
-712 ARYPEALAAARRSDE
+712 ARYPEALAAAQRSHG
-727 RYPGGGGLVH
+727 RHPAGGMVQALA
-737 VLPELV
+737 ELV
-743 EAAVRCHQ
+743 EAAMRCHQ
-751 PEAAQT
+751 REVAQAALDT
-757 ALEVLSAHARLG
+757 LSVRTRLG
-769 GTDWGLGV
+769 STDWGLGV

-794 YRESIGRLGRTRMR
+794 YTEAIGRLGRTRMR

-821 LRRER
+821 LRRQR
-826 RRTEAR
+826 HRTDAR

-880 ARIARLAGEGLSNPE
+880 ARIASLAGEGLSNPE

-923 AQLHRALAPVPAHS
+923 AQLHHALAPVPAHS